1 MNHNNPRA
9 RSPLYQWPSPGTML
23 RATATRGRHAM
34 FELNHTVCVSG
45 APQFLQKLASATTT
59 GAPHCAQKR
68 GRSKRGSDMEG
79 KNRVAQPE
87 CITTAKWNL
96 AHSLAGQP

>member
-1 MNHNNPRA
+1 
-9 RSPLYQWPSPGTML
+9 ML
-23 RATATRGRHAM
+23 RATATRGRHEM

-68 GRSKRGSDMEG
+68 GRSMRGSGMEG
-79 KNRVAQPE
+79 ENRIAQPE
-87 CITTAKWNL
+87 CITTAEWDL
-96 AHSLAGQP
+96 AHSLTGQPRAVLAPQIA